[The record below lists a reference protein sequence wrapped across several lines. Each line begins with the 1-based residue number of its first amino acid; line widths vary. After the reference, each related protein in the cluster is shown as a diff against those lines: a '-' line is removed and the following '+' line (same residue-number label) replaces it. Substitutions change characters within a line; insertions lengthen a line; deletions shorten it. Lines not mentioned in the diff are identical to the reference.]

1 MATAEKMSV
10 DTIWE
15 HFLQSSLLHRMI
27 VLLKFFYRILER
39 NWGNDNDR
47 YTMSTDN
54 RHVSRLVDSTGALL
68 DSVYY
73 ICRQQKKQGVKVPAP
88 CIFCLTEGSGD
99 YSMHHRKLCRRE
111 VIANRS

>member
-15 HFLQSSLLHRMI
+15 SFLQSSLLHSMT
-27 VLLKFFYRILER
+27 VLVKFFYSILEK
-39 NWGNDNDR
+39 NWGNDKDR

-54 RHVSRLVDSTGALL
+54 RHVSRLVDATRALS

-73 ICRQQKKQGVKVPAP
+73 LCRQQKKQGVKVPAS
-88 CIFCLTEGSGD
+88 CILCLTEGSGD
-99 YSMHHRKLCRRE
+99 YMNHRKLCCRE
-111 VIANRS
+111 VIAKPG